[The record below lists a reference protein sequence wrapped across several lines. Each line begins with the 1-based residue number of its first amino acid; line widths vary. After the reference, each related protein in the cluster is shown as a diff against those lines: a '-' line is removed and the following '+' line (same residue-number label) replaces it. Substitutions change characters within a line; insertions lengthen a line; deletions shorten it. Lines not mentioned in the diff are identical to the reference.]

1 MELVVVSFGRNSTN
15 NSLRR
20 RDKLP
25 PSIYIKILGVKR
37 SKMEKERVKII
48 SQHNGPV
55 SVIVPELRFSREW
68 MSKGATIPVERE
80 TLEELM
86 YDPGFKYMIDTGML
100 YIEDMQVK
108 KDLGIEPEDAE
119 EPVNIIIL
127 TDKEKERMMTVLP
140 FVEFK
145 VKLKT
150 LNYEQLQ
157 DLADFAIRHEL
168 SDFRKAEEIKKAC
181 GKDIINAIRLN
192 REDKED

>member
-1 MELVVVSFGRNSTN
+1 
-15 NSLRR
+15 
-20 RDKLP
+20 
-25 PSIYIKILGVKR
+25 
-37 SKMEKERVKII
+37 MEKERVKII

-68 MSKGATIPVERE
+68 MSKGATIPVEKE

-145 VKLKT
+145 IKLKT
-150 LNYEQLQ
+150 INYEQLQ

>member
-1 MELVVVSFGRNSTN
+1 
-15 NSLRR
+15 
-20 RDKLP
+20 
-25 PSIYIKILGVKR
+25 
-37 SKMEKERVKII
+37 MEKERVKII

-119 EPVNIIIL
+119 EPVSIIIL

-140 FVEFK
+140 FIEFK
-145 VKLKT
+145 IKLKT

-168 SDFRKAEEIKKAC
+168 SDFQKAEEIKKAC